1 MTSRL
6 RGALRAAGP
15 PVLLALLLPAGLGTS
30 TAYAAPAAPAV
41 PATLKAPAALNA
53 PEALTAPAAPEAPTV
68 PAAPTATT
76 APPTPTTPS
85 PTASAPYYGTGS
97 LAGNRA
103 GEGRLRPGREEPVA
117 VPDPAVWRPL
127 PPPPREVRRPERPR
141 TAPVEPGTADAP
153 RERAAEGPAF
163 PGLRVLPLGGG
174 MVLIG
179 LGLGFLGLRLRRG

>member
-15 PVLLALLLPAGLGTS
+15 PVLLALLLPAGLGTP
-30 TAYAAPAAPAV
+30 TAHAAPAALAA
-41 PATLKAPAALNA
+41 PAT
-53 PEALTAPAAPEAPTV
+53 PEA
-68 PAAPTATT
+68 PAAPTAPP
-76 APPTPTTPS
+76 APPIKPS

-97 LAGNRA
+97 LAGSRA
-103 GEGRLRPGREEPVA
+103 GEGRLRPGRADPVV

-141 TAPVEPGTADAP
+141 ATPVEPGSADAP